1 MRTNNYAL
9 LRQGLLGY
17 RTGKH
22 QRRCNTAGKMA
33 ATTIIIEA
41 LIMHVAC
48 IIGMTGTHLVRKNA
62 VILGMLVAVGD
73 TRAQRRACRK
83 AIEEATF
90 DAYSILLLT
99 RRTQRILSG
108 STTRHLSGDFL
119 FIYL

>member
-1 MRTNNYAL
+1 MRTNDYAL

-17 RTGKH
+17 CAGKH
-22 QRRCNTAGKMA
+22 QRRRNTAGKMA
-33 ATTIIIEA
+33 AATIIVEA
-41 LIMHVAC
+41 LIMHAPC
-48 IIGMTGTHLVRKNA
+48 IISMTGTHLIRKNA
-62 VILGMLVAVGD
+62 VILGMLVAVSD
-73 TRAQRRACRK
+73 TCAQRCSCRK

-90 DAYSILLLT
+90 DAHGILLLT